1 MLKSI
6 AGDGEG
12 WLIID
17 DLVDTGHTA
26 RVVREML
33 PKAHFATVYAK
44 PAGRPL
50 VDTFVTEVSQDTWIL
65 FPWDIE
71 PQFAPPHRQRE
82 GAAIMKCRFLAAIG
96 GLVLLPRLAARA
108 EPSRRD
114 MIATANPLASE
125 AGRAILREGG
135 SAVDAAIAAQMVL
148 NLVEPRIL
156 GHRRRRVHGAVV
168 GEGAPRHHLRR
179 PRDRARRR
187 QARPFP
193 RRARQAAE
201 LFRRAGRRP
210 LGRRARPLAHA
221 RSGASA
227 LWQAALGGALRAG
240 DPSCRDRL
248 SDVGKAAR
256 RAGARSSLRA
266 HGRAAFAVLRRR
278 RQGEAGRNDPP
289 NPELAARLRQRS
301 PQEGADAFYRGAI
314 AADIVATVDH
324 AAVNP
329 GDITAADIAAYKAKE
344 RAPVCGFYRVY
355 RLCGMG
361 PPSSGGIAVIEIL
374 DLLQP
379 FDLQHQVN
387 TPEAWNLFAQA
398 SRLAY
403 ADRDR
408 YVADPDF
415 VKAPVSGLLD
425 RAYLDARSKLIE
437 RGHFPPGPMA
447 PGDPPGEHAD
457 NWGRDATPEFPSTS
471 NLAVVDRD
479 GNALD
484 MTTTIEFAF
493 GSHLMLHGFLLN
505 NELTD
510 FSFVPEDNGKPVAN
524 RVEGGKRPRSSMS
537 PTLVFDRHGKL
548 AMSVG
553 SAGGAA
559 IITDVA
565 KTLLAALDWHFG
577 LQRAMDLPNVGNR
590 NGATDVESTHDADA
604 LAASLA
610 ADGSPIR
617 RNGRASGL
625 SGIRVTRK
633 GFEGAADKRRAGIA
647 LGD

>member
-1 MLKSI
+1 
-6 AGDGEG
+6 
-12 WLIID
+12 
-17 DLVDTGHTA
+17 
-26 RVVREML
+26 
-33 PKAHFATVYAK
+33 
-44 PAGRPL
+44 
-50 VDTFVTEVSQDTWIL
+50 
-65 FPWDIE
+65 
-71 PQFAPPHRQRE
+71 
-82 GAAIMKCRFLAAIG
+82 MKCRFLAAIA
-96 GLVLLPRLAARA
+96 VLCVAAA
-108 EPSRRD
+108 AHAQPSRRD

-125 AGRAILREGG
+125 AGRAILRKGG

-148 NLVEPRIL
+148 NLVEPESSGIGGGAIMVLWSAKERRVTTFDGRETAPAAAKPDRFL
-156 GHRRRRVHGAVV
+156 DAQGKPLSYFDALVGGRSVGVPGLLRMLDLAHRRFGKLPWAALFAPAIHLAETGYPMSEKLHDELARDHLFART
-168 GEGAPRHHLRR
+168 GAPPSL
-179 PRDRARRR
+179 
-187 QARPFP
+187 FF
-193 RRARQAAE
+193 AAD
-201 LFRRAGRRP
+201 GKVKP
-210 LGRRARPLAHA
+210 
-221 RSGASA
+221 
-227 LWQAALGGALRAG
+227 
-240 DPSCRDRL
+240 
-248 SDVGKAAR
+248 VGTI
-256 RAGARSSLRA
+256 L
-266 HGRAAFAVLRRR
+266 H
-278 RQGEAGRNDPP
+278 
-289 NPELAARLRQRS
+289 NPELAAVLTTIA
-301 PQEGADAFYRGAI
+301 QEGADAFYRGAI